1 METKLAPI
9 FKLRTICLQ
18 KISPNYYKSH
28 EELIKRT
35 SLAAQDYVLSG
46 KIHEYKPSM
55 ERNFKDLPEYIKI
68 HKKYSLPFTPDKI
81 VLPVNGVNPGLV
93 MDLSWSFEQ
102 DKLHSII
109 DSAGNIINP
118 EKIYYSEV
126 LKVYHNSSAS
136 GIPADAIQT
145 VPKNIVM
152 QIIKSAQKVR

>member
-1 METKLAPI
+1 
-9 FKLRTICLQ
+9 
-18 KISPNYYKSH
+18 
-28 EELIKRT
+28 
-35 SLAAQDYVLSG
+35 
-46 KIHEYKPSM
+46 
-55 ERNFKDLPEYIKI
+55 
-68 HKKYSLPFTPDKI
+68 
-81 VLPVNGVNPGLV
+81 

>member
-28 EELIKRT
+28 EALIKRT

-46 KIHEYKPSM
+46 KIYEYKPYM

-68 HKKYSLPFTPDKI
+68 HEKYPLPFTPDKI

-109 DSAGNIINP
+109 DSMGNIINP
-118 EKIYYSEV
+118 KKIYYSEV